1 MSLSVSDCMW
11 PFKKRDGK
19 GCPLC
24 LNESFYLVSLPGLAE
39 ILVTV
44 SLEMVS
50 SGDIQN
56 FWIKDVQ
63 MF

>member
-1 MSLSVSDCMW
+1 MW

-39 ILVTV
+39 ILLTV